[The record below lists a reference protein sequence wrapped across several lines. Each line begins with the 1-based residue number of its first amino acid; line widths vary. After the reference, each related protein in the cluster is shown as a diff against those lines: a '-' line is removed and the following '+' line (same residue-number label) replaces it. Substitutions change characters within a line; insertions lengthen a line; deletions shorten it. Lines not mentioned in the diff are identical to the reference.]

1 MGRVS
6 MPQGK
11 GSQMHNRR
19 EYEKYGKPT
28 PDNIDVSKSH
38 ENITL
43 VDRDINE
50 AYREIFGEALDKYN
64 AKQKRADRKIEDY
77 CDHIKKS
84 KNGEKLF
91 YEDVVQWGSK
101 DDFQNPQTRERAK
114 EALVKYVE
122 GFEERNPNLKLIGA
136 YIHMDEASPHLHL
149 DYVPVAHGYSR
160 GLSTRNSLDRAMKE
174 MGFAPE
180 NESRKN
186 NATKLWKESERSYF
200 GEICRSMGLEV
211 EMERQSTRKNL
222 SVEEYK
228 DARDEMLGNIEQE
241 KEAIVAEVELLREL
255 KTGIDEIAGT
265 GKTVLPGVVAI
276 KKKDLEAVKEQ
287 AKAYTANRDEI
298 ETLRERSAA
307 VSQREQRADQ
317 REQQLNKREAGL
329 EDMQN
334 QIIERYNR
342 QLRLNQLLEKS
353 ERDGRAKDK
362 KIADLQTENISLRG
376 QIRSLTAQIDQIKA
390 ELWEKINNLTD
401 KLRGAYE
408 SLTNVVKAVG
418 MLKYDREKDQ
428 NGNYTY
434 GKYGIS
440 NLSKAQ
446 DKLIDGLAEYGA
458 KWAKEDGFPEMAEE
472 MEKRVGISK
481 GIEKIIEPQAPKR
494 SHYHDGPSL

>member
-43 VDRDINE
+43 VDKDIKE

-149 DYVPVAHGYSR
+149 DYVPVANGYSR
-160 GLSTRNSLDRAMKE
+160 GLETRNSLDKAMKQ
-174 MGFAPE
+174 MGFQPE

-186 NATKLWKESERSYF
+186 NATKLWKESERAVF
-200 GEICRSMGLEV
+200 GEICRGIGLEV
-211 EMERQSTRKNL
+211 EPERKSDRKSL
-222 SVEEYK
+222 TVEEYK
-228 DARDEMLGNIEQE
+228 DARDEMLGDIDQE
-241 KEAIVAEVELLREL
+241 KKAIVAEVEPLREL

-265 GKTVLPGVVAI
+265 GKTILPGVVAV

-298 ETLRERSAA
+298 GELRQRSAA

-317 REQQLNKREAGL
+317 REQQLDNKANELA
-329 EDMQN
+329 MQ
-334 QIIERYNR
+334 QQQLQQMYQR
-342 QLRLNQLLEKS
+342 QLNLNQLLEKS
-353 ERDGRAKDK
+353 EQDGRAKDK
-362 KIADLQTENISLRG
+362 QIADLQRENGSLMG
-376 QIRSLTAQIDQIKA
+376 QIRSLTAQLDEVKA
-390 ELWEKINNLTD
+390 ELWNKINDLTD
-401 KLRGAYE
+401 KLKGAYE

-458 KWAKEDGFPEMAEE
+458 RWAKEDGFPEMAEE

-481 GIEKIIEPQAPKR
+481 GIEKIIEPPAPKR
-494 SHYHDGPSL
+494 SRGYEMEL

>member
-43 VDRDINE
+43 VDKDIKE
-50 AYREIFGEALDKYN
+50 AYREIFGEALDKYT

-149 DYVPVAHGYSR
+149 DYVPVANGYSR
-160 GLSTRNSLDRAMKE
+160 GLETRNSLDKAMKQ
-174 MGFAPE
+174 MGFQPE

-186 NATKLWKESERSYF
+186 NATKLWKESERAVF
-200 GEICRSMGLEV
+200 GEICRGLGLEV
-211 EMERQSTRKNL
+211 EPERKSDRKSL
-222 SVEEYK
+222 TVEEYK
-228 DARDEMLGNIEQE
+228 DARDEMLGDIEQE
-241 KEAIVAEVELLREL
+241 KKAIVAEVEPLREL

-265 GKTVLPGVVAI
+265 GKTILPGVVAV

-298 ETLRERSAA
+298 GELRQRSAA

-317 REQQLNKREAGL
+317 REQQLDNKANELA
-329 EDMQN
+329 MQ
-334 QIIERYNR
+334 QQQLQQMYQR
-342 QLRLNQLLEKS
+342 QLNLNQLLEKS
-353 ERDGRAKDK
+353 EQNGRAKDK
-362 KIADLQTENISLRG
+362 QIADLQRENGSLMG
-376 QIRSLTAQIDQIKA
+376 QIRSLTAQLDEVKA
-390 ELWEKINNLTD
+390 ELWNKINDLTD
-401 KLRGAYE
+401 KLKGAYE
-408 SLTNVVKAVG
+408 SLTNVIKAVG

-458 KWAKEDGFPEMAEE
+458 RWAKEDGFPEMAEE

-481 GIEKIIEPQAPKR
+481 GIEKIIEPPAPKR
-494 SHYHDGPSL
+494 SRGYEMEL

>member
-160 GLSTRNSLDRAMKE
+160 GLSIRNSLDRAMKE

-241 KEAIVAEVELLREL
+241 KEAIVAEVEPLREL

-362 KIADLQTENISLRG
+362 KIADLQTENTSLRG

>member
-19 EYEKYGKPT
+19 EYEKYSKPV
-28 PDNIDVSKSH
+28 PDNIDVSKSS

-43 VDRDINE
+43 IDKDIRE
-50 AYREIFGEALDKYN
+50 AYREIFGEALEKYN
-64 AKQKRADRKIEDY
+64 GKQKRADRKIEDY

-91 YEDVVQWGSK
+91 YEDVVQWGK
-101 DDFQNPQTRERAK
+101 KEDFQKPETRERAK

-149 DYVPVAHGYSR
+149 DYVPVATGYSR
-160 GLSTRNSLDRAMKE
+160 GLETRNSLDKAMKQ
-174 MGFAPE
+174 MGFQPE

-186 NATKLWKESERSYF
+186 NATKLWKENERAVF
-200 GEICRSMGLEV
+200 GQICRGLGLEV
-211 EMERQSTRKNL
+211 EPERKSERKSL
-222 SVEEYK
+222 TVDEYK
-228 DARDEMLGNIEQE
+228 EARDEMIGEIEQE
-241 KEAIVAEVELLREL
+241 KEAIIAEVKPLREL
-255 KTGIDEIAGT
+255 KTGIDEIDTT
-265 GKTVLPGVVAI
+265 GKKLPFGVVAI
-276 KKKDLEAVKEQ
+276 KEKDLEAVKEQ

-298 ETLRERSAA
+298 GELRQRSVA

-317 REQQLNKREAGL
+317 RERQLDNKANELAKQQQQLQQ
-329 EDMQN
+329 MYQ
-334 QIIERYNR
+334 R
-342 QLRLNQLLEKS
+342 QLNLNQLLEKS

-362 KIADLQTENISLRG
+362 KIADLQTENTSLRG
-376 QIRSLTAQIDQIKA
+376 QIRSLTAQMDQIKA
-390 ELWEKINNLTD
+390 ELWDKINNLTD
-401 KLRGAYE
+401 KLKGAYE
-408 SLTNVVKAVG
+408 SLMNVVKAVG

-458 KWAKEDGFPEMAEE
+458 KWAREDGFPEMAEE

-494 SHYHDGPSL
+494 SRGYEMEL

>member
-241 KEAIVAEVELLREL
+241 KEAIVAEVKPLREL

-276 KKKDLEAVKEQ
+276 KKKDLEVVKEQ

-362 KIADLQTENISLRG
+362 KIADLQTENTSLRG